1 MDERIRTLREAQV
14 FCYERHNDD
23 LLDYDT
29 LTATLDS
36 IERQLQNG
44 LIGDLVEERHVTA
57 YRTSPW
63 FRTAVDT
70 LAQFLPMLIDGLAAR
85 AEEQDRDLKAD
96 AEALQRT
103 ILDPRW
109 VP

>member
-14 FCYERHNDD
+14 FCYERHDDD

-29 LTATLDS
+29 LTAVLDS
-36 IERQLQNG
+36 IEQQLDNG
-44 LIGDLVEERHVTA
+44 SLIANLVEEHVMA

-70 LAQFLPMLIDGLAAR
+70 LAHFLPMLVDGLAAR
-85 AEEQDRDLKAD
+85 AEEQDRDLRAD
-96 AEALQRT
+96 VEALQRT